1 MCDGENLA
9 TVTELQLLGSQ
20 RRHSLKTTVF
30 CLSLVSHFV
39 TVHGHLLITALVP
52 SGHQLHSPIYFFL
65 RNLSTSDMIHNTS
78 IVPNML
84 HVTGRGGGSIS
95 VIDNISQFYLYRTLS
110 GEERSLLTVM
120 SYDRYVDICDIR
132 PWILGFLT
140 PWIAVIFIYRYQAL
154 FWGSM
159 VTDRYYCD
167 IVPLLNFSIPNTWVV
182 EMETIMA
189 YVPVMLLSYIFIVA
203 SYLPVILT
211 VPRIPFSSVTQT
223 FFSPGL
229 SPLTAVSIFYA
240 TMIAEFVVPPNK
252 DLL

>member
-20 RRHSLKTTVF
+20 RCHSLKTILF

-39 TVHGHLLITALVP
+39 TVYGHFLITALVP

-65 RNLSTSDMIHNTS
+65 RSLSTSDMILATS

-84 HVTGRGGGSIS
+84 HVTGRCGGSIS

-110 GEERSLLTVM
+110 GEERSLLTVT

-132 PWILGFLT
+132 PWVLGFLT

-159 VTDRYYCD
+159 IIDRYYCD

-223 FFSPGL
+223 FSSPGL
-229 SPLTAVSIFYA
+229 SPLTVVSIFYA
-240 TMIAEFVVPPNK
+240 TMIAEFVVPLNK
-252 DLL
+252 DSL

>member
-9 TVTELQLLGSQ
+9 TITALQLLGSQ
-20 RRHSLKTTVF
+20 RRHSLKTIFF
-30 CLSLVSHFV
+30 CLSLVSYYV

-52 SGHQLHSPIYFFL
+52 SGHQLHSPIYVFL
-65 RNLSTSDMIHNTS
+65 RSLSTSDMIHTPS

-95 VIDNISQFYLYRTLS
+95 VIDNISRFYLYRTLS

-120 SYDRYVDICDIR
+120 SYDRYVDISDIR
-132 PWILGFLT
+132 PWVLGFLT
-140 PWIAVIFIYRYQAL
+140 PWIAVIFIYKYQAL

-159 VTDRYYCD
+159 IIHYYCD
-167 IVPLLNFSIPNTWVV
+167 IVPLLNFSFPNTWVV

-189 YVPVMLLSYIFIVA
+189 YVPWMLLSYIFIVA
-203 SYLPVILT
+203 CYLPVILT

-223 FFSPGL
+223 FSSPGL
-229 SPLTAVSIFYA
+229 SPLTVVSIFYG

-252 DLL
+252 DSL